1 MDTQV
6 LSNAIEYVKAFF
18 ENDASGHDFYH
29 TERVYKTAVKLAEK
43 EGADVGIT
51 ALAALLHDV
60 DDRKLSPETHLN
72 YDNARRFMTENGVDG
87 ETQNKV
93 IDIISNV
100 SYVGENSPVP
110 DSLEGKCVQDA
121 DRLDAI
127 GAIGIAR
134 AFAYGGSH
142 GRSMYD
148 PSVKPERFTDEA
160 QYFGNKNSTS
170 INHFYEKLFL
180 LKDLLNTRTA
190 ITIAEKR
197 DEFMHTFIDE
207 FLLEWDGTDV

>member
-1 MDTQV
+1 MNSQI
-6 LSNAIEYVKAFF
+6 LSKAIEYVKTFF
-18 ENDASGHDFYH
+18 ENDVSGHDYYH
-29 TERVYKTAVKLAEK
+29 TQRVYKTAVKLAEK
-43 EGADVGIT
+43 EGADVELT

-60 DDRKLSPETHLN
+60 DDRKLSPETHQN
-72 YDNARRFMTENGVDG
+72 FDNARRFMTENGVDG

-93 IDIISNV
+93 IDIISKV

-110 DSLEGKCVQDA
+110 DSIEGKCVQDA

-148 PSVKPERFTDEA
+148 PSVKPEHFTDEK
-160 QYFGNKNSTS
+160 QYYGNKNSTS
-170 INHFYEKLFL
+170 LNHFYEKLFL
-180 LKDLLNTRTA
+180 LKDLLNTEA
-190 ITIAEKR
+190 AKAIAEKR
-197 DEFMHTFIDE
+197 DEFMHAFVDE
-207 FLLEWDGTDV
+207 FLDEWKGEA

>member
-1 MDTQV
+1 MDRQI
-6 LSNAIEYVKAFF
+6 LSKAIEYVGSFF
-18 ENDASGHDFYH
+18 KNDASGHDAYH
-29 TERVYKTAVKLAEK
+29 TLRVYRTAVMLAEK
-43 EGADVGIT
+43 EGADTDIT

-60 DDRKLSPETHLN
+60 DDKKLSPETHLN
-72 YDNARRFMTENGVDG
+72 FDNARRFMTENGVDG

-93 IDIISNV
+93 IDIISKV

-110 DSLEGKCVQDA
+110 DSIEGKCVQDA

-148 PSVKPERFTDEA
+148 PSVKPEHFTDEK
-160 QYFGNKNSTS
+160 QYYGNKNSTS
-170 INHFYEKLFL
+170 LNHFYEKLFL
-180 LKDLLNTRTA
+180 LKDLLNTESAR
-190 ITIAEKR
+190 TIAEKR
-197 DEFMHTFIDE
+197 DEFMHAFVDE
-207 FLLEWDGTDV
+207 FLDEWKGEA

>member
-1 MDTQV
+1 MDSQV
-6 LSNAIEYVKAFF
+6 LSNAIEYVKALF

-60 DDRKLSPETHLN
+60 DDRKLSPETHQN
-72 YDNARRFMTENGVDG
+72 FDNARRFMTENGVDG

-148 PSVKPERFTDEA
+148 PSVKPEHFTDEK
-160 QYFGNKNSTS
+160 QYYGNKNSTS

-197 DEFMHTFIDE
+197 DEFMHTFVDE